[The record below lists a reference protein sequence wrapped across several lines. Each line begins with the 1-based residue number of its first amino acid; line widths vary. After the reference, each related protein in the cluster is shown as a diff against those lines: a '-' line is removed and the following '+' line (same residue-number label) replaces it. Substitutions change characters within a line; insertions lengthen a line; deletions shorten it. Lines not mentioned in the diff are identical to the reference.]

1 VVCVSA
7 DVQGWGVSEWRWRAF
22 KIVQSVVERLPRAWA
37 YALAV
42 VAARFAW
49 RFSPLARPRLEYN
62 LEVACPELTPKELRK
77 LSWLNFRNHAKAYA
91 DLMLLPRM
99 KVEVMRPLLHV
110 NEKDL
115 DYLEEARALGKGV
128 MVVSCHMGSY
138 EVVSAIWSATLAPV
152 SLFAEELEPRALF
165 EWYRDTR
172 ARLGIS
178 VLPLHLAGLRK
189 VTQALQE
196 QEMVVTAIDRDIT
209 GTGHVMPFFGRP
221 APIPLGPAALSL
233 RLGTPLLPVCVYRL
247 PDDTYQAEATPPVM
261 AKSTG
266 DSKADEVRVTQELLS
281 RIEAFIRRHPEQWH
295 VPHRI
300 WEGSP

>member
-1 VVCVSA
+1 M
-7 DVQGWGVSEWRWRAF
+7 SEWRWRAF
-22 KIVQSVVERLPRAWA
+22 KIVQSLVERLPRAWA

-49 RFSPLARPRLEYN
+49 WFSPLARPRLEYN
-62 LEVACPELTPKELRK
+62 LKVACPELTPLELRK

-99 KVEVMRPLLHV
+99 KVEAMRPLLHV
-110 NEKDL
+110 GQKEL
-115 DYLEEARALGKGV
+115 DYLEQARASGKGV

-152 SLFAEELEPRALF
+152 SLFAEELEPRALY

-178 VLPLHLAGLRK
+178 VLPLHLGGLRK

-209 GTGHVMPFFGRP
+209 GTGQMMPFFGRP

-233 RLGTPLLPVCVYRL
+233 RLGTPLLPVCVFRL
-247 PDDTYQAEATPPVM
+247 PDDTYDVEGAPPVF
-261 AKSTG
+261 ANSTG
-266 DSKADEVRVTQELLS
+266 DAKADEVRVTQELLMH
-281 RIEAFIRRHPEQWH
+281 IEGFIRRHPEQWH